1 LDKLATDWAEDCDK
15 ILLRLSGASRPETAH
30 GTPVGWMFKKYL
42 HFGTFVLAQLSQI
55 EGGEPPGTFI
65 IRYQSAYSSNC
76 PQRAERVGRKAPAKN
91 PESTRNE
98 APQKAPLPMCK
109 QERSS
114 LRGEELGLLIV
125 DRLDHGHF
133 RAAETQIRVFPGC
146 HPDGILEPIP
156 ADSVGEQKHAE
167 DQHDRSSL
175 REL

>member
-98 APQKAPLPMCK
+98 APQKR
-109 QERSS
+109 RSPCVSRSGVPFEEKS
-114 LRGEELGLLIV
+114 LV
-125 DRLDHGHF
+125 Y
-133 RAAETQIRVFPGC
+133 
-146 HPDGILEPIP
+146 
-156 ADSVGEQKHAE
+156 
-167 DQHDRSSL
+167 
-175 REL
+175 